1 MKNKK
6 YLKVRDHCHYTGEYR
21 GAAHGICNFKYIVP
35 KKIPTV
41 FHSGSN
47 YDYHFMIK
55 ESQEKFKKQFACLG
69 ENTEK
74 YIIFA
79 VLIEKK
85 LQELIEMEKKLQ
97 NIYLT
102 YYNLLIAQDLWQTHY
117 QILSILKG
125 NSQS

>member
-21 GAAHGICNFKYIVP
+21 GAAHGIYNLKYIVP

-74 YIIFA
+74 YIMFA

>member
-21 GAAHGICNFKYIVP
+21 GAAHGICNWKYIVP

-74 YIIFA
+74 YITFA
-79 VLIEKK
+79 VSIEKK
-85 LQELIEMEKKLQ
+85 GARIDRNGKEITKHISYILQLIV
-97 NIYLT
+97 
-102 YYNLLIAQDLWQTHY
+102 AQDLWQTHY

>member
-6 YLKVRDHCHYTGEYR
+6 YLKVRDHCHYTGECR
-21 GAAHGICNFKYIVP
+21 GAAHGICNLKYIVP

>member
-6 YLKVRDHCHYTGEYR
+6 YLKVRDHCHYTGECR
-21 GAAHGICNFKYIVP
+21 GAAHGICNLKYIVP

-74 YIIFA
+74 YITFA
-79 VLIEKK
+79 VSIEKK
-85 LQELIEMEKKLQ
+85 GARIDRNGKEITKHISYILQLIV
-97 NIYLT
+97 
-102 YYNLLIAQDLWQTHY
+102 AQDLWQTHY

>member
-21 GAAHGICNFKYIVP
+21 GAAHGICNLKHIVP

-41 FHSGSN
+41 FYSGSN

-55 ESQEKFKKQFACLG
+55 ESQEKFKKQFAWLG

-74 YIIFA
+74 YITFA
-79 VLIEKK
+79 VSARIDRNGKEVSKH
-85 LQELIEMEKKLQ
+85 IC
-97 NIYLT
+97 
-102 YYNLLIAQDLWQTHY
+102 YNLLITQDLWQTHY

>member
-21 GAAHGICNFKYIVP
+21 GAAHGIYNLKYIVP
-35 KKIPTV
+35 KNIPTV

-55 ESQEKFKKQFACLG
+55 ESLEKFKKQFACLG

-97 NIYLT
+97 NIYFT

-117 QILSILKG
+117 QILSIVKG

>member
-1 MKNKK
+1 MENKK

-21 GAAHGICNFKYIVP
+21 GAAHGIYNLKYIVP
-35 KKIPTV
+35 KNIPTV

-97 NIYLT
+97 NIYFT

-117 QILSILKG
+117 QILSIVKG

>member
-21 GAAHGICNFKYIVP
+21 GAAHGIYNLKYIVP

-79 VLIEKK
+79 VLVEKK
-85 LQELIEMEKKLQ
+85 LQELIEMKKKCKTYILHIT
-97 NIYLT
+97 IY
-102 YYNLLIAQDLWQTHY
+102 
-117 QILSILKG
+117 
-125 NSQS
+125 

>member
-21 GAAHGICNFKYIVP
+21 GAAHGICNWKYIVP

-55 ESQEKFKKQFACLG
+55 KSQEKFKKQFACLG

-74 YIIFA
+74 YITFA
-79 VLIEKK
+79 VSIEKK
-85 LQELIEMEKKLQ
+85 GARIDRNGKEITKHISYILQFIDSARFMA
-97 NIYLT
+97 
-102 YYNLLIAQDLWQTHY
+102 NLLSDLINT
-117 QILSILKG
+117 
-125 NSQS
+125 

>member
-21 GAAHGICNFKYIVP
+21 GAAHSIYNLKYIVP
-35 KKIPTV
+35 KKLPTV

-97 NIYLT
+97 NIYFT

>member
-21 GAAHGICNFKYIVP
+21 GAAHGIYNLKYIVP
-35 KKIPTV
+35 KNIPTV

-55 ESQEKFKKQFACLG
+55 ESLEKFKKQFACLG

-74 YIIFA
+74 YITFA
-79 VLIEKK
+79 VSIEKK
-85 LQELIEMEKKLQ
+85 GARIDRNGKEITKHISYILQLIV
-97 NIYLT
+97 
-102 YYNLLIAQDLWQTHY
+102 AQDLWQTHY

>member
-21 GAAHGICNFKYIVP
+21 GAAHGIYNLKYIVP
-35 KKIPTV
+35 KKLPTV

>member
-21 GAAHGICNFKYIVP
+21 GAAHSIYNLKYIVP
-35 KKIPTV
+35 KKLPTV

-74 YIIFA
+74 YIMFA

>member
-21 GAAHGICNFKYIVP
+21 GAAHSIYNLKYIVP
-35 KKIPTV
+35 KKLPTV

>member
-21 GAAHGICNFKYIVP
+21 GAAHRIYNLKYIVP
-35 KKIPTV
+35 KKLPTV

>member
-1 MKNKK
+1 MENKK

-21 GAAHGICNFKYIVP
+21 GAAHGIYNLKYIVP
-35 KKIPTV
+35 KNIPTV

-47 YDYHFMIK
+47 YGYHFMIK
-55 ESQEKFKKQFACLG
+55 ESLEKFKKQFAWLG

-97 NIYLT
+97 NIYFT

-117 QILSILKG
+117 QILSIVKG

>member
-6 YLKVRDHCHYTGEYR
+6 YLKVRYHCHYTGEYR
-21 GAAHGICNFKYIVP
+21 GAAHGICNLKHIVP

>member
-21 GAAHGICNFKYIVP
+21 GAAHGICNLEHIVP

-55 ESQEKFKKQFACLG
+55 ESQEKFKKQFAWLG

-74 YIIFA
+74 YITFA
-79 VLIEKK
+79 VSARIDRNGKEV
-85 LQELIEMEKKLQ
+85 
-97 NIYLT
+97 
-102 YYNLLIAQDLWQTHY
+102 
-117 QILSILKG
+117 
-125 NSQS
+125 